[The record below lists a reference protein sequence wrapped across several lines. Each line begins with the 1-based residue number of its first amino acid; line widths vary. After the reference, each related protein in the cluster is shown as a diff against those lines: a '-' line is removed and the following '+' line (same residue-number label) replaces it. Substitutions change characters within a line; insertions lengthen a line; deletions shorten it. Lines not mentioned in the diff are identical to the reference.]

1 MDLEELQDILSCG
14 EGQYIEFKADFPKQ
28 AHDIAKEMVALANS
42 GGGTLLMGVNDDGIP
57 IGIEDPLKV
66 DERLAGISRDCNPSL
81 WIKIF
86 RISLSSDVNVVC
98 AKIPAI
104 ICTTYKGKVY
114 IRNGSTSI
122 ESGGKDIENLITR
135 KLNSQDIVLEVD
147 IESIERI
154 SKHDLQNKAW
164 RGLYITAIGLTICIP
179 IMIFTYLNGNNIILQ
194 IIGILALVTVTY
206 YFFFHFPKPYFR
218 EMNLYSNRPRGTDTV
233 MFIGDGKLMEDGG
246 TEYLIYTRTAPCI
259 KSNCHEKH
267 GGMIAIVDAPP
278 REVSRIRKSFV
289 GKCSVGGEDHS
300 YFIDNIWNA
309 TPAKFD
315 WRTPDKT

>member
-1 MDLEELQDILSCG
+1 MDLEELQDILSRG

-42 GGGTLLMGVNDDGIP
+42 GGGTLLMGVNDDGVP
-57 IGIEDPLKV
+57 VGIEAPLKV
-66 DERLAGISRDCNPSL
+66 DEGLAGIARDCSPSL
-81 WIKIF
+81 WIEIF
-86 RISLSSDVNVVC
+86 RISSSPDVNVVC
-98 AKIPAI
+98 AKIPATT
-104 ICTTYKGKVY
+104 CTTYKGKVY

-122 ESGGKDIENLITR
+122 EAGGKDIEDLIMR

-147 IESIERI
+147 LESIEKIPKR
-154 SKHDLQNKAW
+154 DLQNKAW
-164 RGLYITAIGLTICIP
+164 RGRYISAIGVTICIP
-179 IMIFTYLNGNNIILQ
+179 ITLVIYLNGNNIALQ
-194 IIGILALVTVTY
+194 IIGALALVTVAY
-206 YFFFHFPKPYFR
+206 YFFFHFPRPYFR
-218 EMNLYSNRPRGTDTV
+218 EMNLYSNRPRGKDKV
-233 MFIGDGKLMEDGG
+233 MFIGDGKLMEDDG

-259 KSNCHEKH
+259 KSNCHEKY
-267 GGMIAIVDAPP
+267 GGRIAIVDAPP

-315 WRTPDKT
+315 WRTPEKT